1 MDLSDVLNGVAA
13 QEDQQEKTA
22 LPTGHYNVVIEKV
35 DSKTSETTG
44 SKGISMQMRV
54 FGAKFNNY
62 VIFDYMLIAGNEAA
76 LKYSL
81 PKLKKLGALCES
93 ENTASWVG
101 KKVNVNLSLDKRDET
116 KNIIWSYQ
124 SVADASEEPVSVSA
138 KSNITTSDLPF

>member
-1 MDLSDVLNGVAA
+1 MDLSNVLNGVAA
-13 QEDQQEKTA
+13 QEDQQEKSA
-22 LPTGHYNVVIEKV
+22 LPTGHYNVTIEKV
-35 DSKTSETTG
+35 EGKTNETTG
-44 SKGISMQMRV
+44 SKGVNMQLRV

-81 PKLKKLGALCES
+81 PKLKKLGALCGS
-93 ENTASWVG
+93 ENTATWVG

-124 SVADASEEPVSVSA
+124 SVADVGEEPVINSSQ
-138 KSNITTSDLPF
+138 SNITASDLPF